1 MDNEL
6 KNLRL
11 NINQLA
17 AVTDLHRQTIA
28 GKLNNVEPAPGSNS
42 RLKLYRVVDILR
54 ELLGRTTAH
63 ALVDVDKMSPPDRKA
78 WFQSE
83 RERLKFQQETG
94 GVIPAGEVAR
104 EFSSMAKAVV
114 QVLETLPD
122 ILERDC
128 AMTPAAVVRVQKVI
142 DDLRDQ
148 IAMKVEQADTP
159 EQEDSAPEER
169 GGKGKR
175 SKPCGRPQRRR

>member
-1 MDNEL
+1 ML
-6 KNLRL
+6 
-11 NINQLA
+11 
-17 AVTDLHRQTIA
+17 
-28 GKLNNVEPAPGSNS
+28 
-42 RLKLYRVVDILR
+42 
-54 ELLGRTTAH
+54 
-63 ALVDVDKMSPPDRKA
+63 PPDRKA

-94 GVIPAGEVAR
+94 ELIPASAVTR

-148 IAMKVEQADTP
+148 IALKVEQADTP
-159 EQEDSAPEER
+159 EQEDSSSEEE
-169 GGKGKR
+169 
-175 SKPCGRPQRRR
+175 

>member
-11 NINQLA
+11 NINQIA
-17 AVTDLHRQTIA
+17 AITDLHRQTVA
-28 GKLNNVEPAPGSNS
+28 SRLTNVEPAPGSNA
-42 RLKLYRVVDILR
+42 RLKLYSVLDILK
-54 ELLGRTTAH
+54 ELLSRTTASE
-63 ALVDVDKMSPPDRKA
+63 LVDVDNMLPPDRKA

-83 RERLKFQQETG
+83 RERLKFQQETNEL
-94 GVIPAGEVAR
+94 IPAAEVSR

-128 AMTPAAVVRVQKVI
+128 AMTPSAVVRVQKVI
-142 DDLRDQ
+142 DDLRDR
-148 IAMKVEQADTP
+148 IALKVEQADSP
-159 EQEDSAPEER
+159 EQEDLTEEE
-169 GGKGKR
+169 
-175 SKPCGRPQRRR
+175 

>member
-1 MDNEL
+1 MDKEF

-17 AVTDLHRQTIA
+17 ALTDMHRQTVSS
-28 GKLNNVEPAPGSNS
+28 KLSSVLPAHGSNPK
-42 RLKLYRVVDILR
+42 LKLFSVVDILK
-54 ELLGRTTAH
+54 ELLSRTTSEE
-63 ALVDVDKMSPPDRKA
+63 LVNVDKMLPPDRKA

-94 GVIPAGEVAR
+94 ELIPASEVVR

-148 IAMKVEQADTP
+148 IALKVETADAP
-159 EQEDSAPEER
+159 PEEEL
-169 GGKGKR
+169 
-175 SKPCGRPQRRR
+175 PDEE

>member
-17 AVTDLHRQTIA
+17 AITDLHRQTVA
-28 GKLNNVEPAPGSNS
+28 SRLTNVEPAPGSNA
-42 RLKLYRVVDILR
+42 RLKLYSVLDILK
-54 ELLGRTTAH
+54 ELLSRTTASE
-63 ALVDVDKMSPPDRKA
+63 LVDVDNMLPPDRKA

-83 RERLKFQQETG
+83 RERLKFQQETSEL
-94 GVIPAGEVAR
+94 IPAAEVSR

-128 AMTPAAVVRVQKVI
+128 AMTPSAVVRVQKVI

-148 IAMKVEQADTP
+148 IALKVEQADSQ
-159 EQEDSAPEER
+159 EQEELTEEE
-169 GGKGKR
+169 
-175 SKPCGRPQRRR
+175 

>member
-83 RERLKFQQETG
+83 RERLKFQQEAG

-148 IAMKVEQADTP
+148 IALKVEQADTP

-169 GGKGKR
+169 GEGKEE
-175 SKPCGRPQRRR
+175 

>member
-1 MDNEL
+1 ML
-6 KNLRL
+6 
-11 NINQLA
+11 
-17 AVTDLHRQTIA
+17 
-28 GKLNNVEPAPGSNS
+28 
-42 RLKLYRVVDILR
+42 
-54 ELLGRTTAH
+54 
-63 ALVDVDKMSPPDRKA
+63 PPDRKA

-94 GVIPAGEVAR
+94 ELIPASEVTR

-128 AMTPAAVVRVQKVI
+128 AMTPAAVVRVQQVI

-148 IAMKVEQADTP
+148 VALKVEQADSP
-159 EQEDSAPEER
+159 EQEDMPEEE
-169 GGKGKR
+169 
-175 SKPCGRPQRRR
+175 

>member
-1 MDNEL
+1 LFIIMDNEL

-17 AVTDLHRQTIA
+17 ALTDLHRQTVA
-28 GKLNNVEPAPGSNS
+28 SRLNNVEPAPGSNS
-42 RLKLYRVVDILR
+42 RLKLYSVLDILR
-54 ELLGRTTAH
+54 ELLGRTTTPE
-63 ALVDVDKMSPPDRKA
+63 LVDVDKMLPPDRKA

-94 GVIPAGEVAR
+94 ELIPASAVTR

-148 IAMKVEQADTP
+148 IALKVEQADTP
-159 EQEDSAPEER
+159 EQEDSSSEEE
-169 GGKGKR
+169 
-175 SKPCGRPQRRR
+175 

>member
-6 KNLRL
+6 KNFRL
-11 NINQLA
+11 NITQLA
-17 AVTDLHRQTIA
+17 AITDLHRQTVA
-28 GKLNNVEPAPGSNS
+28 GKLANVQPAPGSNPK
-42 RLKLYRVVDILR
+42 LKLYAITDILR
-54 ELLGRTTAH
+54 ELLTSTTPSE
-63 ALVDVDKMSPPDRKA
+63 LVDVDKMLPPDRKA

-94 GVIPAGEVAR
+94 ELIPAS
-104 EFSSMAKAVV
+104 EFSSMAKAMV

-128 AMTPAAVVRVQKVI
+128 AMTPSAVVRVQQVI

-148 IAMKVEQADTP
+148 IALKVEQADSS
-159 EQEDSAPEER
+159 EQEDMPEEE
-169 GGKGKR
+169 
-175 SKPCGRPQRRR
+175 

>member
-6 KNLRL
+6 KNFRL
-11 NINQLA
+11 NINQIA
-17 AVTDLHRQTIA
+17 ALTDLHRQTVSSR
-28 GKLNNVEPAPGSNS
+28 LNNVQPAPGSNS
-42 RLKLYRVVDILR
+42 RLKLYSLLDVLK
-54 ELLGRTTAH
+54 ELLSRTTSDE
-63 ALVDVDKMSPPDRKA
+63 LMDVDKMLPPDRKA

-94 GVIPAGEVAR
+94 ELIPASEVAR

-148 IAMKVEQADTP
+148 IALKVEMADTP
-159 EQEDSAPEER
+159 EYEEDLPEGE
-169 GGKGKR
+169 
-175 SKPCGRPQRRR
+175 

>member
-11 NINQLA
+11 NINQLSA
-17 AVTDLHRQTIA
+17 ITDLHRQTVA
-28 GKLNNVEPAPGSNS
+28 SRLSNVEPAPGSNA
-42 RLKLYRVVDILR
+42 RLKLYSVLDILK
-54 ELLGRTTAH
+54 ELLSRTTASE
-63 ALVDVDKMSPPDRKA
+63 LVNVDNMLPPDRKA

-83 RERLKFQQETG
+83 RERLKFQQETNEL
-94 GVIPAGEVAR
+94 IPAAEVSR

-128 AMTPAAVVRVQKVI
+128 AMTPSAVVRVQKVI

-148 IAMKVEQADTP
+148 IALKVEQADSP
-159 EQEDSAPEER
+159 EQEDLTEEE
-169 GGKGKR
+169 
-175 SKPCGRPQRRR
+175 

>member
-6 KNLRL
+6 KNFRL
-11 NINQLA
+11 NITQLA
-17 AVTDLHRQTIA
+17 AITDLHRQTVA
-28 GKLNNVEPAPGSNS
+28 SKLANVQLAPGSNPK
-42 RLKLYRVVDILR
+42 LKLYAITDILR
-54 ELLGRTTAH
+54 ELLTSTTPSE
-63 ALVDVDKMSPPDRKA
+63 LVDVDKMLPPDRKA

-94 GVIPAGEVAR
+94 ELIPASEVTR
-104 EFSSMAKAVV
+104 EFSSMAKAMV

-128 AMTPAAVVRVQKVI
+128 AMTPSAVVRVQQVI

-148 IAMKVEQADTP
+148 IALKVEQADSS
-159 EQEDSAPEER
+159 EQEDMPEEE
-169 GGKGKR
+169 
-175 SKPCGRPQRRR
+175 

>member
-6 KNLRL
+6 KNFRL
-11 NINQLA
+11 NINQIATL
-17 AVTDLHRQTIA
+17 TDLHRQTVSSR
-28 GKLNNVEPAPGSNS
+28 LSNVQPAPGSNAK
-42 RLKLYRVVDILR
+42 LKLYSLLDVLK
-54 ELLGRTTAH
+54 ELLSRTTSDE
-63 ALVDVDKMSPPDRKA
+63 LLDVDKMLPPDRKA

-94 GVIPAGEVAR
+94 ELIPASEVAR

-148 IAMKVEQADTP
+148 IALKVEMADTP
-159 EQEDSAPEER
+159 EYEEDLPEEE
-169 GGKGKR
+169 
-175 SKPCGRPQRRR
+175 

>member
-17 AVTDLHRQTIA
+17 ALTNLHRQTVA
-28 GKLNNVEPAPGSNS
+28 SRLSNVEPAPGSNS
-42 RLKLYRVVDILR
+42 RLKLYSVLDILR
-54 ELLGRTTAH
+54 ELLGRTTTPE
-63 ALVDVDKMSPPDRKA
+63 LVAVDKMTPPDRKA

-94 GVIPAGEVAR
+94 ELIPASEVSR
-104 EFSSMAKAVV
+104 EFASMAKAVV

-128 AMTPAAVVRVQKVI
+128 AMTPSAVVRVQKVI

-148 IAMKVEQADTP
+148 IAMKVEQAESP
-159 EQEDSAPEER
+159 EQEDNLSQEE
-169 GGKGKR
+169 
-175 SKPCGRPQRRR
+175 

>member
-17 AVTDLHRQTIA
+17 AITDLHRQTVA
-28 GKLNNVEPAPGSNS
+28 SRLANVEPAPGSNA
-42 RLKLYRVVDILR
+42 RLKLYSVLDILK
-54 ELLGRTTAH
+54 ELLSRTTASE
-63 ALVDVDKMSPPDRKA
+63 LVDVDKMLPPDRKA

-83 RERLKFQQETG
+83 RERLKFQQETNEL
-94 GVIPAGEVAR
+94 IPAAEVSR

-128 AMTPAAVVRVQKVI
+128 AMTPSAVDRVQKVI

-148 IAMKVEQADTP
+148 IALKVEQADAP
-159 EQEDSAPEER
+159 EQEGMTEEE
-169 GGKGKR
+169 
-175 SKPCGRPQRRR
+175 

>member
-1 MDNEL
+1 MDKEL
-6 KNLRL
+6 KNFRL

-17 AVTDLHRQTIA
+17 SITDLHRQTVA
-28 GKLNNVEPAPGSNS
+28 ARLVNVPQAPGSNAK
-42 RLKLYRVVDILR
+42 LKLYSVTDILR
-54 ELLGRTTAH
+54 ELLAH
-63 ALVDVDKMSPPDRKA
+63 AAAPETVTIDQMLPPDRKA

-94 GVIPAGEVAR
+94 ELIPASEVSR

-128 AMTPAAVVRVQKVI
+128 AMTPAAIIRVQDAI

-148 IAMKVEQADTP
+148 IALKVEMADTP
-159 EQEDSAPEER
+159 EQGEQEINE
-169 GGKGKR
+169 G
-175 SKPCGRPQRRR
+175 

>member
-6 KNLRL
+6 KNFRL
-11 NINQLA
+11 NINQIAML
-17 AVTDLHRQTIA
+17 TDLHRQTVSSR
-28 GKLNNVEPAPGSNS
+28 LSNVKPVPGSNAK
-42 RLKLYRVVDILR
+42 LKLYSLLDVLK
-54 ELLGRTTAH
+54 ELLTRTTSDE
-63 ALVDVDKMSPPDRKA
+63 LMDVDKMLPPDRKA

-94 GVIPAGEVAR
+94 ELIPASEVAR

-148 IAMKVEQADTP
+148 IALAVELADTP
-159 EQEDSAPEER
+159 ENEEDLPEEE
-169 GGKGKR
+169 
-175 SKPCGRPQRRR
+175 

>member
-1 MDNEL
+1 MDKEF

-17 AVTDLHRQTIA
+17 ALTDMHRQTVSS
-28 GKLNNVEPAPGSNS
+28 KLSGVQPAPGSNPK
-42 RLKLYRVVDILR
+42 LKLFSVVDILK
-54 ELLGRTTAH
+54 ELLSRTTSEE
-63 ALVDVDKMSPPDRKA
+63 LVNVDKMLPPDRKA

-94 GVIPAGEVAR
+94 ELIPASEVVR

-142 DDLRDQ
+142 DDLRGQ
-148 IAMKVEQADTP
+148 IALKVEMADAP
-159 EQEDSAPEER
+159 PEEEL
-169 GGKGKR
+169 
-175 SKPCGRPQRRR
+175 PDEE

>member
-1 MDNEL
+1 MDIEL

-17 AVTDLHRQTIA
+17 AITDLHRQTVA
-28 GKLNNVEPAPGSNS
+28 SRLTNVEPAPGSNA
-42 RLKLYRVVDILR
+42 RLKLYSVLDILK
-54 ELLGRTTAH
+54 ELLNRTTASE
-63 ALVDVDKMSPPDRKA
+63 LVDVDNMLPPDRKA

-83 RERLKFQQETG
+83 RERLKFQQETSEL
-94 GVIPAGEVAR
+94 IPAAEVSR

-128 AMTPAAVVRVQKVI
+128 AMTPSAVVRVQKVI

-148 IAMKVEQADTP
+148 IALKVEQADSQ
-159 EQEDSAPEER
+159 EQEDLTEEE
-169 GGKGKR
+169 
-175 SKPCGRPQRRR
+175 

>member
-11 NINQLA
+11 NITQLA
-17 AVTDLHRQTIA
+17 AITDLHRQTVA
-28 GKLNNVEPAPGSNS
+28 SKLANVQPAPGSNPK
-42 RLKLYRVVDILR
+42 LKLYAITDILR
-54 ELLGRTTAH
+54 ELLTSTTSSE
-63 ALVDVDKMSPPDRKA
+63 LVDVDKMLPPDRKA

-94 GVIPAGEVAR
+94 ELIPASEVTR
-104 EFSSMAKAVV
+104 EFSSMAKAMV

-128 AMTPAAVVRVQKVI
+128 AMTPAAVGR
-142 DDLRDQ
+142 
-148 IAMKVEQADTP
+148 ADEP
-159 EQEDSAPEER
+159 
-169 GGKGKR
+169 
-175 SKPCGRPQRRR
+175 

>member
-17 AVTDLHRQTIA
+17 AITDLHRQTVA
-28 GKLNNVEPAPGSNS
+28 SRLTNVEPAPGSNA
-42 RLKLYRVVDILR
+42 RLKLYSVLDILK
-54 ELLGRTTAH
+54 ELLSRTTASE
-63 ALVDVDKMSPPDRKA
+63 LVDVDNMLPPDRKA

-83 RERLKFQQETG
+83 RERLKFQQETNEL
-94 GVIPAGEVAR
+94 IPAAEVSR

-128 AMTPAAVVRVQKVI
+128 AMTPSAVVRVQKVI

-148 IAMKVEQADTP
+148 IALKVEQADSP
-159 EQEDSAPEER
+159 EQEDLTEEE
-169 GGKGKR
+169 
-175 SKPCGRPQRRR
+175 

>member
-1 MDNEL
+1 MDKEF

-17 AVTDLHRQTIA
+17 ALTDMHRQTVSS
-28 GKLNNVEPAPGSNS
+28 KLSCVQPAPGSNPK
-42 RLKLYRVVDILR
+42 LKLFSVVDILK
-54 ELLGRTTAH
+54 ELLSRTTSEE
-63 ALVDVDKMSPPDRKA
+63 LVNVDKMLPPDRKA

-94 GVIPAGEVAR
+94 ELIPASEVVR

-148 IAMKVEQADTP
+148 IALKVEMADAPP
-159 EQEDSAPEER
+159 EVELPDEE
-169 GGKGKR
+169 
-175 SKPCGRPQRRR
+175 

>member
-17 AVTDLHRQTIA
+17 AITDLHRQTVA
-28 GKLNNVEPAPGSNS
+28 SRLTNVEPAPGSNA
-42 RLKLYRVVDILR
+42 RLKLYSVQDILK
-54 ELLGRTTAH
+54 ELLSRTTA
-63 ALVDVDKMSPPDRKA
+63 AELVDVDNMLPPDRKA

-83 RERLKFQQETG
+83 RERLKFQQETSEL
-94 GVIPAGEVAR
+94 IPAAEVSR

-128 AMTPAAVVRVQKVI
+128 AMTPSAVVRVQKVI

-148 IAMKVEQADTP
+148 IALKVEQDDSQ
-159 EQEDSAPEER
+159 EQEELTEEE
-169 GGKGKR
+169 
-175 SKPCGRPQRRR
+175 